1 VRLARRTRSGNGR
14 AASTGSDPTRIID
27 FPLEDLPHV
36 DEHGVLVLAPVE
48 TVWEAL
54 IAVTETAFARARTAR
69 FARALGCVHTEV
81 KGPIDRIGSTVPGFF
96 VARVIEPAALA
107 LEGEHRFSRYGLIWS
122 IEPTKDENAL
132 LRAETRAEFPGIKG
146 RAYKTLVIG
155 TGMHVL
161 IVNRLLRAVKRQ
173 AEKSAPEREPS

>member
-1 VRLARRTRSGNGR
+1 VRR
-14 AASTGSDPTRIID
+14 AASTSPDPTRIID

-54 IAVTETAFARARTAR
+54 TAVTESSFARARTAR
-69 FARALGCVHTEV
+69 FARALGCAHTEV
-81 KGPIDRIGSTVPGFF
+81 SGPIDRIGSTVPGFF

-107 LEGEHRFSRYGLIWS
+107 LEGEHRFARYGLIWS
-122 IEPTKDENAL
+122 IEPTKDQNTL

-146 RAYKTLVIG
+146 RAYRTLVIG
-155 TGMHVL
+155 TGIHVL
-161 IVNRLLRAVKRQ
+161 LVNRLLRAVKRRAEQ
-173 AEKSAPEREPS
+173 ASAPAD